1 MAPKLKL
8 PSLPKLKPRERLL
21 ATGSGVIL
29 LMLLLDRLVLN
40 PWLNHA
46 RTVRKEIQTMEQAL
60 NHYGRLLARKQYVL
74 AQHERYQR
82 YLRSPL
88 PDELQ
93 MASLLKEIEGLAEK
107 SQIQLAEVKPLAPE
121 GTGATRRYS
130 LDVTFECTLEE
141 WVNFLIELESSPSLF
156 QVVRSTLATQADV
169 PDRLRGTLRVAS
181 AALRPKP
188 SAALTREG
196 ETYAWAR

>member
-21 ATGSGVIL
+21 ATGSGVVL

-93 MASLLKEIEGLAEK
+93 MAVLLKEIEGLAEK

-121 GTGATRRYS
+121 GAGENRRYS
-130 LDVTFECTLEE
+130 LDVTFDCTLEQ

-156 QVVRSTLATQADV
+156 PSSRSM
-169 PDRLRGTLRVAS
+169 
-181 AALRPKP
+181 KP
-188 SAALTREG
+188 
-196 ETYAWAR
+196 